1 MSALPPGARLPTY
14 FPPAP
19 APIAA
24 ALAAA
29 LAGCATHAPRIALDE
44 AAWRHSA
51 RIELVYVEGAAP
63 TVAYLPASDPAANA
77 GELQALAQQDAA
89 ADPGDCTP
97 LAMPASRARVED
109 RHRAAWAWDIR
120 AARAA
125 PQALAARLAD
135 AGFDT
140 LFLQV
145 DAQLDSDEPLVAAL
159 AAAGLRI
166 IALDGYPD
174 AAEHPQALE
183 RDIELVRR
191 FNATHAAR
199 IAGFQVDVEPYLLPG
214 FRLDAEAG
222 FGRYLALLRSLRAQL
237 GPGLE
242 FSAAIPFW
250 YAGERV
256 AGRNLAAEVIA
267 ATDSVAVM
275 SYRTT
280 RVQVEEFSRPLLC
293 LAARHGRTAWVGLEL
308 APLKSEVHLVLDAAS
323 LGRRVRREAGRLV
336 LVAGAGLPVASSYS
350 VKAADLSFSGN
361 PRGLRELIATPLPYA
376 GFAGWAINGLSLD
389 GDGSLFR

>member
-1 MSALPPGARLPTY
+1 MSAAPSGARLPISSPFARTLV
-14 FPPAP
+14 
-19 APIAA
+19 AA
-24 ALAAA
+24 ALVAA

-44 AAWRHSA
+44 VAWRRSA
-51 RIELVYVEGAAP
+51 RIELIYVEGAAP
-63 TVAYLPASDPAANA
+63 TVAYLPAPDPAANA

-89 ADPGDCTP
+89 DDPGDC
-97 LAMPASRARVED
+97 ARQAQPANVAQRANP
-109 RHRAAWAWDIR
+109 HRAAWAWDIR

-125 PQALAARLAD
+125 PRDFAARLAGE
-135 AGFDT
+135 GFDT
-140 LFLQV
+140 VFLQV
-145 DAQLDSDEPLVAAL
+145 DAQLESDEPLVSAL
-159 AAAGLRI
+159 AAAGLRV

-183 RDIELVRR
+183 RDIELIRR
-191 FNATHAAR
+191 YNTTHTAR

-222 FGRYLALLRSLRAQL
+222 FGHYLVLLRSLRAQL
-237 GPGLE
+237 GPDLE

-256 AGRNLAAEVIA
+256 AGRNLAAEVIGV
-267 ATDSVAVM
+267 TDSVAVM

-280 RVQVEEFSRPLLC
+280 RAQVEEFSRPLLC

-323 LGRRVRREAGRLV
+323 LGRRVRREGGRLV
-336 LVAGAGLPVASSYS
+336 LVAGDGLPVASSYS

-361 PRGLRELIATPLPYA
+361 PQGLRGLIATPLPHA
-376 GFAGWAINGLSLD
+376 GFAGWAINGLSMD
-389 GDGSLFR
+389 GDGGLFR